1 MLTKCVL
8 FSLDI
13 AVQVVLKHGTAKVQT
28 LNALLKTLLQKEFL
42 GAGKNIF
49 LGAMSLLL
57 AAKNQLLTSL
67 QIGVLTTY
75 LMPRTYP
82 LLHHIT

>member
-1 MLTKCVL
+1 MSIHSCTKW
-8 FSLDI
+8 FI
-13 AVQVVLKHGTAKVQT
+13 
-28 LNALLKTLLQKEFL
+28 TLLQKGFL

-82 LLHHIT
+82 LLHHTTQPLVTRYTIHLY